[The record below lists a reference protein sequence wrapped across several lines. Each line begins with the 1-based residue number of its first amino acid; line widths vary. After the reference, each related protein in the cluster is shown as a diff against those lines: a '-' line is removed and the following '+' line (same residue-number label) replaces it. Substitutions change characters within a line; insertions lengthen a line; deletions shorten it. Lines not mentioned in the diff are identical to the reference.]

1 MQLQQVLLNIVTNA
15 VEAISDWPASGHRL
29 VIRTANCTDDEII
42 IEIAD
47 SGPGISPQ
55 GAERIFDAFFTTKPY
70 GTGMGLP
77 VCRSIIETHGGRL
90 WASPNQPG
98 GAVFH
103 IQIPRGEL

>member
-29 VIRTANCTDDEII
+29 VIHTANCTDDEII
-42 IEIAD
+42 IGIAD

-103 IQIPRGEL
+103 IQILRGEP